1 MCSYS
6 IRLFPFLFATLLALV
21 GCGTKMESNTGSNDG
36 AALSSVTTELG
47 QLNVVSETAKGDDY
61 EDEYTVT
68 FDLKI
73 PFGRVYQPVSKA
85 IKWITPLLKKQLAT
99 EGQNYYPTEVPVG
112 TIINSEWK
120 KILDIDVDS
129 SETLQSGYTVTINQF
144 VVPVWLARSSRQG
157 NYVEQS
163 LDVRKSVTKLSSKSF
178 GDDISF
184 RWRPEGNS
192 VNMEM
197 CMNIPGSKITAP
209 QIDVFARARKKT
221 WYGHFS
227 TSSNFEVKPGELQW
241 DLGRG
246 CFSANYF
253 KPEGVAPSVLT
264 FRATQAPYLQAVV
277 YKGLSVRIGNW
288 FLRLL
293 DNILSIFNASIK
305 KAIIKKVTNT
315 VNTMVDKD
323 VESGKWFSKVYT
335 EEVLNDLGERVHARI
350 RKTVNRVGGL
360 VDKNH
365 VRDMIDDNCRLMKLS
380 KSPQWTEKHR
390 QFCDE
395 VVSTL
400 EFTVSRNF
408 SDESS
413 RQAGCYNYFANI
425 HEVKDAQGK
434 KKWWAEQCH
443 FKVRFAIKMSSNAK
457 QYFRELQDILQ
468 NEIDEL
474 RIPQRWEAMLK
485 KYDLDEYAL
494 NYLLKE
500 LEDRGISEVELEQL
514 EAQLPTLIEQIKLKM

>member
-1 MCSYS
+1 MRAYS
-6 IRLFPFLFATLLALV
+6 IRFILLLFAVLLSLA
-21 GCGTKMESNTGSNDG
+21 GCGTKMESDTGSGDG

-47 QLNVVSETAKGDDY
+47 QLNVASAASKGDDY
-61 EDEYTVT
+61 EVT

-112 TIINSEWK
+112 TVINSEWK

-163 LDVRKSVTKLSSKSF
+163 LDVKKPVTKISSKSF

-209 QIDVFARARKKT
+209 QVDVFARARKKT

-253 KPEGVAPSVLT
+253 KPNGVAPGVLT

-277 YKGLSVRIGNW
+277 YKGLSIRIGNW

-305 KAIIKKVTNT
+305 KAVIKKVTNT
-315 VNTMVDKD
+315 VNTMADKD

-335 EEVLNDLGERVHARI
+335 EEVLNDLGEKVHARI

-360 VDKNH
+360 VDMNH
-365 VRDMIDDNCRLMKLS
+365 VRAMIDDNCRLMKLS

-400 EFTVSRNF
+400 KFSVSRDF

-434 KKWWAEQCH
+434 KKWWAEQCR
-443 FKVRFAIKMSSNAK
+443 FKVRFSIKMSSNAK
-457 QYFRELQDILQ
+457 QYFHELQDILQ

-485 KYDLDEYAL
+485 KYDLDEHAL
-494 NYLLKE
+494 NYLLQE
-500 LEDRGISEVELEQL
+500 LEDRGISEVDLEQL
-514 EAQLPTLIEQIKLKM
+514 EGQLPALIEQIKLKM